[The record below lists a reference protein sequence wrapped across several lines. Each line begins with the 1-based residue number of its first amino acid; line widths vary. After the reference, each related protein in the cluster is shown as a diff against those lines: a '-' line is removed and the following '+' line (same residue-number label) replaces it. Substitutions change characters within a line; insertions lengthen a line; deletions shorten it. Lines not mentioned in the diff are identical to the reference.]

1 MVLYPGCVIYVLDY
15 LVLAIEDGTLY
26 KMGSPRGQFLE
37 LLISCI
43 LKIRLIRLTI
53 KNENWDECEVL

>member
-1 MVLYPGCVIYVLDY
+1 MVLYSGCVTYMLDY

-26 KMGSPRGQFLE
+26 KMGSHRGQFLE

-43 LKIRLIRLTI
+43 LKIRLIRLNI
-53 KNENWDECEVL
+53 KNDN